1 MNSNNRF
8 AGLRSLFLM
17 ENDKWMRNYSW
28 LKTLL
33 VWTFVT
39 NGLLLFVFTQSSM
52 FGATPTVQMS
62 YEILIQLFSSAYPVG
77 VIIMV
82 HGAIVSEKENGVTS
96 WVLSSPVSR
105 LSLIL
110 SKLGANL
117 IYIISIAL
125 VFQSL
130 ISQQLIQYFTGEA
143 INATQYY
150 LGIIQVALYV
160 TYWIAFTTMLSVV
173 FNKRGTVLGAAFM
186 VMFFQ
191 DLIVKFVAMVLPFF
205 PRLMSG
211 ALLNSIVSTMY
222 GGPVSVEANLVIVV
236 WIIAFILAAYQRF
249 EGEEL

>member
-8 AGLRSLFLM
+8 AGLRSLFIM
-17 ENDKWMRNYSW
+17 ENNRWVRNYSW

-33 VWTFVT
+33 LWTLIV

-62 YEILIQLFSSAYPVG
+62 YEILIQLFSSAYPIG
-77 VIIMV
+77 VIVMV
-82 HGAIVSEKENGVTS
+82 HGAIVSEKENGVTA

-130 ISQQLIQYFTGEA
+130 VSQQLIQHYTGEI
-143 INATQYY
+143 INVTQYY
-150 LGIIQVALYV
+150 LGILQVALYM
-160 TYWIAFTTMLSVV
+160 TYWIVFTTMLSVV
-173 FNKRGTVLGAAFM
+173 FNKQGTVMGAAFLAL
-186 VMFFQ
+186 FFQ
-191 DLIVKFVAMVLPFF
+191 DLIAKFVAMVLPFF
-205 PRLMSG
+205 PRLMPS

-222 GGPVSVEANLVIVV
+222 GGAASLEANLVVVV
-236 WIIAFILAAYQRF
+236 WIIAFILVAYQRF